1 MFKQLLK
8 RLKKLKRQLLYYN
21 SYLSAKSSIAVF
33 RASKMTYLIKK
44 NACPETQSPEVE
56 GKNQFHKVIWHTG
69 TMACVP
75 HHLISPSLLLPTH
88 TKLKNIYS
96 SPLGQIQNL
105 SNTLKFNVKTR
116 AENLIISFNP
126 VYYCLHP
133 VFSNDERTIILVP
146 SRQ

>member
-8 RLKKLKRQLLYYN
+8 KLKKLKRQLLYYN

-33 RASKMTYLIKK
+33 RASKMTYLIK

-56 GKNQFHKVIWHTG
+56 GKNQFHKVICHTG

-75 HHLISPSLLLPTH
+75 HHLISPSLLPPTH
-88 TKLKNIYS
+88 TKLKNIQS

-116 AENLIISFNP
+116 AEKLIISFNP

-133 VFSNDERTIILVP
+133 IFSNNKRTFILIP
-146 SRQ
+146 FHQ